1 MTDHALSPAGV
12 IRPAGSRHSIPGLAA
27 LLDLWREAN
36 AVQRTAMVLALILL
50 LLALAAP
57 LIAPFDPNAQSLL
70 SRLRPPVGFERAKLA
85 YLLGTDELGRDIL
98 SRCLYG
104 LRLTFLLALCG
115 AVIGLVIG
123 FVLGMFSGLAGG
135 MTDDLIMGLVDA
147 QIAIPFTLV
156 ALLILAVF
164 GSGLDVMILVL
175 GLHGWEQYTR
185 IVRGEVRKLKEMP
198 FIEAARAAGA
208 TPWRIARRHILPN
221 IVSPLVVQFT
231 LSFSNIV
238 LLESTLSFLG
248 LGVQPPTA
256 TLGSMVGIG
265 RDYLPTAPWIVLAP
279 AAVILL
285 LTFAVQ
291 ILGDWLR
298 DRADVRLRSR

>member
-1 MTDHALSPAGV
+1 MTDLASSLSPAV
-12 IRPAGSRHSIPGLAA
+12 RVRRLPAWIEPLASLWTQANWIQRAA
-27 LLDLWREAN
+27 LL
-36 AVQRTAMVLALILL
+36 TALL
-50 LLALAAP
+50 LVVVALAAP
-57 LIAPFDPNAQSLL
+57 LVAPFDPNAQSLI
-70 SRLRPPVGFERAKLA
+70 SRLRPPLGFERYKAGF
-85 YLLGTDELGRDIL
+85 LLGTDELGRDIF

-104 LRLTFLLALCG
+104 LRLTFALALMGAMLGLAIGGFLGLLA
-115 AVIGLVIG
+115 GLVG
-123 FVLGMFSGLAGG
+123 GLFEDFV
-135 MTDDLIMGLVDA
+135 MGLVDA

-156 ALLILAVF
+156 ALLILALF
-164 GSGLDVMILVL
+164 GSSLEIMILVL
-175 GLHGWEQYTR
+175 GLYGWEQYAR
-185 IVRGEVRKLKEMP
+185 IVRAEVRKLVQMP

-208 TPWRIARRHILPN
+208 APHRIAFRHILPN
-221 IVSPLVVQFT
+221 IASPLVVQFT

-265 RDYLPTAPWIVLAP
+265 RDYLPTAPWIVVAP
-279 AAVILL
+279 AVMILF

-298 DRADVRLRSR
+298 DRADVRLRAR